1 MDLMSVPCHV
11 PDVYHE
17 QYKTDHRDEDAV
29 KSLFI
34 QSWIGGTFKGHGAA
48 VAVGYTL
55 RPKGREKTHYVQT
68 D

>member
-17 QYKTDHRDEDAV
+17 QYKTDHRDEEVV

-34 QSWIGGTFKGHGAA
+34 QSWIGER
-48 VAVGYTL
+48 L
-55 RPKGREKTHYVQT
+55 RDMGPLLR
-68 D
+68 